1 MGEIKI
7 GQISEKNQQNNIQKM
22 YVCELCSYSTRYKKD
37 FNKHLNT
44 KKHNSKQKPL
54 AKKDKKLAISLAK
67 KSYFD
72 EVQSFN
78 YHICSDCGKKYKHA
92 SSLCKHKKK
101 CDGFCKK
108 LNKNQKKVS
117 NNLYKEEG
125 NIVEKKDEMMEMMKL
140 FAETTKN
147 QNEIIKKLAEK
158 NQVNNTYNNCSTN
171 NKMTINLFLNDT
183 CKNAMNLTDFV
194 KNIEVS
200 LEDLEFTSQ
209 NGFRKGI
216 NNIINKQLQDLQP
229 TERPFHCS
237 DSKRLQFYVKE
248 DDKWEKD
255 VQNKKIDKS
264 IHNVKMKQI
273 EKLFE
278 WQDAHPNY
286 RDNKS
291 LDNRWHEMVKEIMG
305 GSNVKEQHKFAE
317 KIKKSLGKEID
328 MKEAMENKK

>member
-1 MGEIKI
+1 MDCPKFQHKI
-7 GQISEKNQQNNIQKM
+7 NKNIEKYK
-22 YVCELCSYSTRYKKD
+22 YKCETCSYYTNYKKD
-37 FNKHLNT
+37 FNKHIST
-44 KKHNSKQKPL
+44 KKHKIGQ
-54 AKKDKKLAISLAK
+54 KKLAKISNKRLT
-67 KSYFD
+67 KSPK
-72 EVQSFN
+72 E
-78 YHICSDCGKKYKHA
+78 HICINCKKKYKHA
-92 SSLCKHKKK
+92 SSLCKHKKT
-101 CDGFCKK
+101 CFKK
-108 LNKNQKKVS
+108 KE
-117 NNLYKEEG
+117 NNSETDSE
-125 NIVEKKDEMMEMMKL
+125 NDFNNSEMMKMCKM
-140 FAETTKN
+140 FMETTKK
-147 QNEIIKKLAEK
+147 QNEIIEKLAEK

-216 NNIINKQLQDLQP
+216 NNIINKQLKDLQP

-264 IHNVKMKQI
+264 IHDVKMKQI

-291 LDNRWHEMVKEIMG
+291 LDNHWHEMVKEIMG
-305 GSNVKEQHKFAE
+305 GSSVKEQHKFAD
-317 KIKKSLGKEID
+317 KIKKTLGKEID

>member
-1 MGEIKI
+1 MGDRKKPQNEE
-7 GQISEKNQQNNIQKM
+7 QNQQKKL
-22 YVCELCSYSTRYKKD
+22 YKSYDCDLCSYSTRNKKD
-37 FNKHLNT
+37 YKRHCKT
-44 KKHNSKQKPL
+44 KKHIKNELYVSLESPKICHFVSPKNP
-54 AKKDKKLAISLAK
+54 KKKWK
-67 KSYFD
+67 
-72 EVQSFN
+72 FN
-78 YHICSDCGKKYKHA
+78 GMHICNGCGKFYKHA
-92 SSLCKHKKK
+92 SSLCKHKKT
-101 CDGFCKK
+101 C
-108 LNKNQKKVS
+108 NKIPEEINDTEKIKE
-117 NNLYKEEG
+117 NN
-125 NIVEKKDEMMEMMKL
+125 NDIFTKKDEMMEMMKL
-140 FAETTKN
+140 FAETTKK
-147 QNEIIKKLAEK
+147 QNEIIEKLAEK
-158 NQVNNTYNNCSTN
+158 NQINNTYNNCSTN

-264 IHNVKMKQI
+264 IHDVKMKQI

-291 LDNRWHEMVKEIMG
+291 LDNHWHEMVKEIMG

-317 KIKKSLGKEID
+317 KLKKSLFVF
-328 MKEAMENKK
+328 